1 MVRGENH
8 LLVFSQL
15 LRAYFSLGGLQ
26 AQLSVTDIQEL
37 RNAQSDPEKYR
48 DLMVRI
54 TGYSAAFVDMLKSA
68 QDTIIQRDE
77 MAD

>member
-1 MVRGENH
+1 MVRGEKN

-15 LRAYFSLGGLQ
+15 LQAYFSLGGMQ

-54 TGYSAAFVDMLKSA
+54 TGYSAAFVDMSKSA
-68 QDTIIQRDE
+68 QETIIQRDE